1 MEYPNWRRKLRDDID
16 TIATSRRLERFAA
29 TLRELRPRL

>member
-1 MEYPNWRRKLRDDID
+1 MEYPNWRRKLRDDVD
-16 TIATSRRLERFAA
+16 VIATGRRLERFAT